1 MVVIPDT
8 LRSALQSLDQS
19 AGQENLDLVLQH
31 YSPTFQDGD
40 GLTRSDLGSVL
51 EKFWQ
56 RYDQLSYQT
65 QVISATSTPE
75 GWTLDTVIT
84 IEGTELNQSR
94 SLRLKSEIHAIQT
107 WNNNQLV
114 RQDIVTER
122 NVVTTGQEPPT
133 LTMNLPAE
141 VQVNE
146 RFNLDVI
153 LNEPLEEDLVVGAIV
168 DEPIT
173 IDGFLSP
180 ERPEFE
186 PLLSGGMFKVG
197 RAPAQPDNR
206 WISAVVIRKGGM
218 TSVTQRLRIIK

>member
-1 MVVIPDT
+1 
-8 LRSALQSLDQS
+8 
-19 AGQENLDLVLQH
+19 
-31 YSPTFQDGD
+31 
-40 GLTRSDLGSVL
+40 
-51 EKFWQ
+51 
-56 RYDQLSYQT
+56 
-65 QVISATSTPE
+65 
-75 GWTLDTVIT
+75 
-84 IEGTELNQSR
+84 
-94 SLRLKSEIHAIQT
+94 
-107 WNNNQLV
+107 
-114 RQDIVTER
+114 
-122 NVVTTGQEPPT
+122 
-133 LTMNLPAE
+133 MNLPAE